1 MEKNNNLKNNDNTIT
16 NNLKNT
22 QDVFLNKDII
32 NNPMLSFNGFCA
44 YVGLKKLQLGK
55 SSHFVSVEH
64 LYFAL
69 TSNISLD
76 LNQGLNTHT
85 LTGITRPQ
93 RNFLKKGIL
102 DLLNLNIISALSS
115 DIHNNA
121 FVLDLSNIFIE
132 SNSTNFC
139 TLPYEDLFK
148 IMNLKPSLT
157 ATSKILK
164 YYCTIIS
171 HYMGKDRFAALFAKD
186 LQQEINVDI
195 VTVRTY
201 NKLLQDAKILYIH
214 KNNTF
219 YNTQTQEMEH
229 LPSTYGS
236 YKFKQE
242 IEEFNKAMIDK
253 ITFNK
258 SKFKQTRLTKG
269 NENRSVCLKYRHFCE
284 DNDKYSPT
292 EVFELYEQIIAR
304 NNNVINSPKNK
315 NSSLIKSLEPFDNYF
330 KPYNIIAEIKN
341 IDLKSVVSTLSKKE
355 IKINDLNSVGEL
367 FGLEVIPD
375 LIDYF
380 KFANVTFNLV
390 KSPLMTKLPKTKT
403 KLNSENHTNDSQD
416 SQENNLTEQKSQITP
431 IFNFPKTHAKN

>member
-1 MEKNNNLKNNDNTIT
+1 MKDKKTNLTNKTDPNTVIFLDKNILKNPLLSYQGFSTYIT
-16 NNLKNT
+16 LRKIQTKNPMQIVST
-22 QDVFLNKDII
+22 DYLYYNFINKDFQAFSEDKH
-32 NNPMLSFNGFCA
+32 NSFSTVSRAN
-44 YVGLKKLQLGK
+44 K
-55 SSHFVSVEH
+55 SF
-64 LYFAL
+64 FK
-69 TSNISLD
+69 
-76 LNQGLNTHT
+76 QGL
-85 LTGITRPQ
+85 LELI
-93 RNFLKKGIL
+93 
-102 DLLNLNIISALSS
+102 NLNIIQTIQPKANTAQ
-115 DIHNNA
+115 DYFI
-121 FVLDLSNIFIE
+121 LDLSNIFIE
-132 SNSTNFC
+132 PKDGNFF
-139 TLPYEDLFK
+139 TLSFDDLFVIAHLK
-148 IMNLKPSLT
+148 NNLS
-157 ATSKILK
+157 AASKILK
-164 YYCTIIS
+164 YYCIIIS
-171 HYMGKDRFAALFAKD
+171 HYPKNKHCTALFAKD

-242 IEEFNKAMIDK
+242 IEEFNKTMIDK

-258 SKFKQTRLTKG
+258 SKFKQTQLTKG
-269 NENRSVCLKYRHFCE
+269 NKNRSICLKYRHFCE

-292 EVFELYEQIIAR
+292 EVFELYKQIIAR

-341 IDLKSVVSTLSKKE
+341 IDLNSVVSTLSKKE

-403 KLNSENHTNDSQD
+403 KLNSENNTNDSQD
-416 SQENNLTEQKSQITP
+416 SQENNSTEQNSQITP